1 MRPPPAEAPRAKP
14 QVGAAVHLAPAGPRV
29 VAAQA
34 KCHAK
39 TENRKGCN
47 LGSEVGGTPTQER
60 PGKPYLKDLFLA
72 FLRLGATAFGGP
84 TMVAYIG
91 ELSVKRHKW
100 LDQEAFKNG
109 VALAQSI
116 PGATAIQVA
125 AYVGLR
131 TRGIIGGL
139 ATYVG
144 FGLPAFMLML
154 ILSWAYIRAGNLPWV
169 VSLFAGLQVIVVAI
183 IANATYTFGKGAL
196 KGYLDAI
203 LAVAAA
209 SGFWLGVSPFYVILG
224 AAAFGIV
231 LFRIKQ
237 SPAPMGN
244 ARFPP
249 LAARSIL
256 VLCFAGLA
264 GVVFLRIVDKKLFDL
279 ATLMLKIDLFA
290 FGGGFASIPL
300 MLQQVVNVRGWMDH
314 KTFMDGIALGQV
326 TPGPIVITSTFVGYL
341 VSGLSGAITATIAIF
356 TPSFL
361 LLVVG
366 TTFFDKLQQS
376 SLFQRALHGILA
388 SFVGLL
394 LYVTVKF
401 AFAVPWNVLTVL
413 VCAAALGA
421 LLKKIDILYVVCIG
435 AALSIALF

>member
-1 MRPPPAEAPRAKP
+1 
-14 QVGAAVHLAPAGPRV
+14 
-29 VAAQA
+29 
-34 KCHAK
+34 
-39 TENRKGCN
+39 
-47 LGSEVGGTPTQER
+47 LGSEIGATPGPEK
-60 PGKPYLKDLFLA
+60 PGKPHVIDLFLS

-100 LDQEAFKNG
+100 LDQAAFKNG

-116 PGATAIQVA
+116 PGATAMQVA

-144 FGLPAFMLML
+144 FGLPALILML
-154 ILSWAYIRAGNLPWV
+154 ILSWVYIRVGTLPWV
-169 VSLFAGLQVIVVAI
+169 VSLFLGLQVIVVAI
-183 IANATYTFGKGAL
+183 IANATYTFGRAAL

-203 LAVAAA
+203 IALAAA

-224 AAAFGIV
+224 AAALGMV
-231 LFRIKQ
+231 LFRVKQ
-237 SPAPMGN
+237 SPAPMGE
-244 ARFPP
+244 AQCPSLP
-249 LAARSIL
+249 ARSIL

-264 GVVFLRIVDKKLFDL
+264 GIVFLYIVDKKLFDL

-300 MLQQVVNVRGWMDH
+300 MLQQVVHVREWMDS

-341 VSGLSGAITATIAIF
+341 VYGLPGAIIATVAIF

-361 LLVVG
+361 LLAIG

-376 SLFQRALHGILA
+376 SRFQRALHGILA

-401 AFAVPWNVLTVL
+401 ALAVPWNVLKVL

-435 AALSIALF
+435 AFLSLILF